1 MSSDI
6 LIAPPEKHEY
16 TEADGR
22 SAKNAGWLWQK
33 RRWIFAG
40 IAVLVFS
47 GILFLTLRGPSK
59 VTYTYVTKPVL
70 RTNIRQT
77 VDATGTINAVTTVQV
92 GSQVSGT
99 ILRLHVDFN
108 SHVKK
113 GDLIAEIDPRVYEGQ
128 LLQSKADLENA
139 RANLA
144 AAKANLANAKAKA
157 VQAKADY
164 ERTVPLGERGIVSPQ
179 QVDAAKASEDSAQAQ
194 VAANESG
201 VEQAI
206 AQISQREAVLE
217 VSKTN
222 LAYTKIYAPIDGTV
236 INRAVDTGQTVAASF
251 QTPTLFTIAQDLT
264 KMQLHVSTNEG
275 DVGSVHNNQ
284 MVTFRVDA
292 FPGET
297 FKGRVSQVRMNA
309 TTVQNVVT
317 YETIVDFEN
326 LDLRL
331 FPGMTAYVTIP
342 VQSAENVLTVP
353 NAALRF
359 NPNKTRDELT
369 ALFEKYGITLPVVGN
384 DAIAPK
390 GGVAGANTAIVWKP
404 RPDRSIEPVLVST
417 GITDHNTT
425 AVTKVLQGKLDVGET
440 VITAEKAIGGMFGPP
455 PR

>member
-6 LIAPPEKHEY
+6 LIAQPELHEN
-16 TEADGR
+16 TEAAGQ
-22 SAKNAGWLWQK
+22 SAKIGGWLQYK
-33 RRWIFAG
+33 RRWIIAG
-40 IAVLVFS
+40 IAALVLS

-113 GDLIAEIDPRVYEGQ
+113 GEMIAEIDPRVYEGQ
-128 LLQSKADLENA
+128 LLQSKANLENA

-144 AAKANLANAKAKA
+144 AAKANLVNAKAKA

-164 ERTVPLGERGIVSPQ
+164 ERTRPLGERGIVSPQ
-179 QVDAAKASEDSAQAQ
+179 QVDAAKALAESADAQVSANESMVEQAQAQ
-194 VAANESG
+194 
-201 VEQAI
+201 I
-206 AQISQREAVLE
+206 AQSKAALE
-217 VSKTN
+217 IGQTN

-275 DVGSVHNNQ
+275 DVGSVRTNQ
-284 MVTFRVDA
+284 TVTFRVDA

-297 FKGRVSQVRMNA
+297 FEGRVSQVRMNA

-326 LDLRL
+326 RDLKL

-342 VQSAENVLTVP
+342 IQSADNVLTVP

-359 NPNKTRDELT
+359 NPNKTRAELT
-369 ALFEKYGITLPVVGN
+369 ALFQKYGVTLPSVGN
-384 DAIAPK
+384 DATASK
-390 GGVAGANTAIVWKP
+390 SGVAGANTAVLWKP
-404 RPDRSIEPVLVST
+404 RPDRSIEPVLVRT
-417 GITDHNTT
+417 GITDHNST
-425 AVTKVLQGKLDVGET
+425 AITKVLQGKLDVGEA
-440 VITAEKAIGGMFGPP
+440 VITSEQNIRGMFGPP